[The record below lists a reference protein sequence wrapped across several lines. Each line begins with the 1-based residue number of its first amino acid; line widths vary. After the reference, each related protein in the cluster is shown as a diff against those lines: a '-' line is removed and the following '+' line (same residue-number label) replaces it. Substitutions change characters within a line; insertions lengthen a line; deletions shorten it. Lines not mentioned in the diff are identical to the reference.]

1 VFAFNK
7 NTLAMKKFFIIFAV
21 VGLMLTLAEPT
32 YAQTKA
38 FKDVYKKIVT
48 ETNNDTDGYFKYV
61 EVTYF
66 EGNVL
71 RSLTPKDRQD
81 ENNSLVKRIDSIYQI
96 KLSNYKT
103 NNASTYWYYEMRKV
117 INGGCYTLI
126 CRSKVGDEIYEI
138 FSESYGNAHLGYV
151 IIISNNEKAVVCNI
165 VGKIYLE
172 DVLHLTGLKVSAEKE
187 PIVIDSLDI
196 EN

>member
-1 VFAFNK
+1 
-7 NTLAMKKFFIIFAV
+7 MKKFFIIFAV

-32 YAQTKA
+32 NAQTKE
-38 FKDVYKKIVT
+38 FKDTFKEILNATSTDPHNVYKNI
-48 ETNNDTDGYFKYV
+48 EA
-61 EVTYF
+61 TYF

-71 RSLTPKDRQD
+71 RSLTPKDRQS
-81 ENNSLVKRIDSIYQI
+81 ENDNLVKRIAGIYQI
-96 KLSNYKT
+96 KFNNYKT
-103 NNASTYWYYEMRKV
+103 DLNASNFWYKKIRNIV
-117 INGGCYTLI
+117 NVSNNNYTLKS
-126 CRSKVGDEIYEI
+126 RSKVGDEIYEI

-172 DVLHLTGLKVSAEKE
+172 DVLHLTGLKASAEKE

>member
-1 VFAFNK
+1 
-7 NTLAMKKFFIIFAV
+7 MKKFFIIFAV

-32 YAQTKA
+32 NAQTKA

-103 NNASTYWYYEMRKV
+103 NNASTYWYYEMRKI

-126 CRSKVGDEIYEI
+126 CRSKVGEDTYEIYKESQNKET
-138 FSESYGNAHLGYV
+138 SEYLV
-151 IIISNNEKAVVCNI
+151 VISNNKKVAVCDI
-165 VGKIYLE
+165 VGNIFLE
-172 DVLHLTGLKVSAEKE
+172 DVLALTNVKVSIEKE
-187 PIVIDSLDI
+187 PIVIDSLNI

>member
-1 VFAFNK
+1 
-7 NTLAMKKFFIIFAV
+7 MKKFFIIFAV
-21 VGLMLTLAEPT
+21 VGVAFLLPSKAE
-32 YAQTKA
+32 AQTKA

-48 ETNNDTDGYFKYV
+48 ATNNDTDGYFKYV

-66 EGNVL
+66 EGNLL

-81 ENNSLVKRIDSIYQI
+81 ENNSLVKRIESIYQI

-126 CRSKVGDEIYEI
+126 CRSKIGEDTYEIYKESQNKET
-138 FSESYGNAHLGYV
+138 SEYLV
-151 IIISNNEKAVVCNI
+151 VISNNKKVAVCDI
-165 VGKIYLE
+165 VGNIFLE
-172 DVLHLTGLKVSAEKE
+172 DVLALTNVKVSIEKE
-187 PIVIDSLDI
+187 PIVIDSLNI